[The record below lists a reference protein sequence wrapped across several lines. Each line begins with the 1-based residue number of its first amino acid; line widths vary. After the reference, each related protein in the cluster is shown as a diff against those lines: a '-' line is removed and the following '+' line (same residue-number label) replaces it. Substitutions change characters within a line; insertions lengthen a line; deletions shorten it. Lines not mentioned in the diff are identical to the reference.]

1 MFLLKQFFLK
11 KSWISPAR
19 LHFHL
24 FSVFVL
30 SRRHCILIRGGGKY
44 LFFHHC
50 VSLISFDIIIIII
63 EYTWILNFLLN
74 RNEIRAKYKIFGRR
88 REGMKL
94 WKLIDS
100 ASIYLKVQCKYVK
113 HNGNTNI
120 KHGKKNIKYRSFS
133 IIHYRDINLN
143 YFRKRRRFSKLF
155 PFSKGW
161 NSISNFVPLSPSILH
176 ADTRNFIIPIIK
188 LQINTHNPPCR
199 LVARVTKHPL
209 RTMTGEI
216 LNPTKAFP
224 RRAKLYRVFRYSP
237 QLKH

>member
-1 MFLLKQFFLK
+1 MEYIIIIFFFLCLFARYFNITVDIRNFYFFFRNPLYSDCVFLLKKFFLK

-120 KHGKKNIKYRSFS
+120 KHGKKISS
-133 IIHYRDINLN
+133 IQVSL
-143 YFRKRRRFSKLF
+143 S
-155 PFSKGW
+155 
-161 NSISNFVPLSPSILH
+161 PLSTIV
-176 ADTRNFIIPIIK
+176 I
-188 LQINTHNPPCR
+188 
-199 LVARVTKHPL
+199 
-209 RTMTGEI
+209 
-216 LNPTKAFP
+216 
-224 RRAKLYRVFRYSP
+224 
-237 QLKH
+237 

>member
-1 MFLLKQFFLK
+1 MEYIIIIFFFLCLFARYFNITVDIRNFYFEFEIRCTVIVCFYWKSFFLK

-120 KHGKKNIKYRSFS
+120 KHGKKISS
-133 IIHYRDINLN
+133 IQVSL
-143 YFRKRRRFSKLF
+143 S
-155 PFSKGW
+155 
-161 NSISNFVPLSPSILH
+161 PLSTIV
-176 ADTRNFIIPIIK
+176 I
-188 LQINTHNPPCR
+188 
-199 LVARVTKHPL
+199 
-209 RTMTGEI
+209 
-216 LNPTKAFP
+216 
-224 RRAKLYRVFRYSP
+224 
-237 QLKH
+237 